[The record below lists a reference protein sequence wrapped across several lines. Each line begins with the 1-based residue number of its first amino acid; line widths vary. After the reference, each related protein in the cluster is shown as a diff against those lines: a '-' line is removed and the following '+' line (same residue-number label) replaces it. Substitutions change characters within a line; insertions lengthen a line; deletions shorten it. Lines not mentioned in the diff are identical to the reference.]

1 MPRSHQWAV
10 RLLRDCRQHRRLTVV
25 VVASAALGTGLA
37 GLLPLITRA
46 GVDAAMAGQ
55 TGTVGP
61 LVTALL
67 GIAVVQ
73 FAASFVRQFSAGKL
87 ALDVQHDLRIAVFG
101 SLQRLDG
108 QKHDALRTGQVMS
121 RANLDLQ
128 LVQGLLAMAPQA
140 LGSLVLIVV
149 SLAAML
155 WLSPSLA
162 MIALALLAASAGVTA
177 RASRRL
183 YPATWAVQQR
193 SAEISQHVE
202 ETVTGVRVV
211 RGFAQEQ
218 RETGTLR
225 ALSERLF
232 GERMRVA
239 RMQSGPGAWLGILPP
254 LGQVA
259 VLLLGG
265 WLAVRGGV
273 SVGSFLAFSSYLIM
287 LTAPAGTLSNVVLVA
302 QQARPAVVRVYELID
317 THAEVRDAPDAR
329 DLPDG
334 PLGVTLE
341 DVEFGYT
348 RDEPVLAGLSLRVR
362 PGETVALVGGS
373 GSGKSTVA
381 LLLSRFYDATGGR
394 IRIGPPGAETDVR
407 AVRLDA
413 LRRAVGVVFEEPFLF
428 SRSIA
433 ENIGYGVPDAGLPA
447 IRAAARAAG
456 ADEFIRALPQGYD
469 TVVGERGLT
478 LSGGQRQRIALAR
491 TLLTDPRVLVLDDAT
506 SAVDTA
512 TEARI
517 NAKLRSVTAERTTLV
532 VAHRRATLAL
542 ADRIAVLDRGRV
554 VDVGTEREL
563 RARCP
568 LFTEFLAASA
578 DRIDESPATG
588 DLWPH
593 PELVRSVLDDPAAVD
608 AAEHDPDLVAQA
620 HRLRPAADRPT
631 AAAADPPDDDRTGF
645 WRILRPARWLL
656 ALAFVLIAA
665 DAVATTALP
674 ALIRFGVDHGVLTR
688 QLLVVWA
695 VAGVALVV
703 VALNWL
709 VLLHQLRATT
719 RGGESVLLAMRMRSY
734 RKLQRLGLD
743 YYEREPGGRIMTRM
757 TEDLAALSSFVEGGL
772 TVGVVNLATVLVMLV
787 AMLLIDVGLALTGM
801 VVLPVVLVAT
811 LVFRHYSNL
820 IYHRSRERVGEVNA
834 DLQENVAGLRT
845 SQANGRQQR
854 ATSRF
859 AGLSNRYRQ
868 TRVGAQRYIALY
880 FPFVTLMAETATAL
894 VLGSGVHRVVAGTL
908 TPGVLIAFLLYLTLF
923 FAPFQQ
929 LSMVFD
935 SYQRAKVGVRRVG
948 ELLDTPIS
956 VPQAPE
962 AVPVPRRLRGEIELR
977 GVGYRYP
984 GSAAPAVSGLDLR
997 MRPGERIALVGATGS
1012 GKSTVVK
1019 LLARMYDP
1027 SEGSITVDGI
1037 ELREYDMTGYRGRLG
1052 LVPQEPH
1059 LFSGDV
1065 AANVRYGRPG
1075 ASDAEVTAAVR
1086 EVGALDVIAALPG
1099 GFRFQVGE
1107 RGQRLSTGQRQLIA
1121 LARAALVRPDIL
1133 LLDEPTAALD
1143 QATEAAVL
1151 AAYDR
1156 LSLGRTTVLVTHR
1169 LSTAAQADRIV
1180 VLEQG
1185 RIVETGTHERLLGR
1199 SGAYERLLRF
1209 PPSGGQGVYGDSGS
1223 CSE

>member
-1 MPRSHQWAV
+1 M
-10 RLLRDCRQHRRLTVV
+10 RLLRCCWQHRWLTVV

-37 GLLPLITRA
+37 GLLPLIMRA
-46 GVDAAMAGQ
+46 GVDAAVAGQ

-162 MIALALLAASAGVTA
+162 VIALALLAASAVVTA

-193 SAEISQHVE
+193 NAEISQHVE

-218 RETGTLR
+218 REIGTLR

-273 SVGSFLAFSSYLIM
+273 SVGSFLAFSSYLIT

-302 QQARPAVVRVYELID
+302 QQARPAVIRVYELID

-334 PLGVTLE
+334 PLGVTLAA
-341 DVEFGYT
+341 VEFGYT

-381 LLLSRFYDATGGR
+381 LLLSRFYDATGGD

-407 AVRLDA
+407 SVRLDA

-433 ENIGYGVPDAGLPA
+433 ENIGYGVPDADMPA
-447 IRAAARAAG
+447 IRAAASAAG
-456 ADEFIRALPQGYD
+456 ADEFISALPQGYD
-469 TVVGERGLT
+469 TLVGERGLT

-512 TEARI
+512 TEAWI

-568 LFTEFLAASA
+568 LFTELLAASA
-578 DRIDESPATG
+578 NRIDESLATGATG

-593 PELVRSVLDDPAAVD
+593 PELVRSVLDDPAAAD

-620 HRLRPAADRPT
+620 HRLPPRRRPAIHRRRSAGRRPHRFLAHPASRALAAGAGLWPDRRGRGGHHRVARADPVRRGPRRADQ
-631 AAAADPPDDDRTGF
+631 AAA
-645 WRILRPARWLL
+645 
-656 ALAFVLIAA
+656 
-665 DAVATTALP
+665 
-674 ALIRFGVDHGVLTR
+674 
-688 QLLVVWA
+688 
-695 VAGVALVV
+695 
-703 VALNWL
+703 
-709 VLLHQLRATT
+709 
-719 RGGESVLLAMRMRSY
+719 
-734 RKLQRLGLD
+734 
-743 YYEREPGGRIMTRM
+743 
-757 TEDLAALSSFVEGGL
+757 
-772 TVGVVNLATVLVMLV
+772 
-787 AMLLIDVGLALTGM
+787 
-801 VVLPVVLVAT
+801 
-811 LVFRHYSNL
+811 
-820 IYHRSRERVGEVNA
+820 
-834 DLQENVAGLRT
+834 
-845 SQANGRQQR
+845 
-854 ATSRF
+854 
-859 AGLSNRYRQ
+859 
-868 TRVGAQRYIALY
+868 
-880 FPFVTLMAETATAL
+880 
-894 VLGSGVHRVVAGTL
+894 
-908 TPGVLIAFLLYLTLF
+908 
-923 FAPFQQ
+923 
-929 LSMVFD
+929 
-935 SYQRAKVGVRRVG
+935 
-948 ELLDTPIS
+948 
-956 VPQAPE
+956 
-962 AVPVPRRLRGEIELR
+962 R
-977 GVGYRYP
+977 GVGSRR
-984 GSAAPAVSGLDLR
+984 GGAGGRGAELAGAVAPAQGNHAR
-997 MRPGERIALVGATGS
+997 RGECAAGDADAQLPQAAT
-1012 GKSTVVK
+1012 
-1019 LLARMYDP
+1019 
-1027 SEGSITVDGI
+1027 
-1037 ELREYDMTGYRGRLG
+1037 
-1052 LVPQEPH
+1052 
-1059 LFSGDV
+1059 
-1065 AANVRYGRPG
+1065 
-1075 ASDAEVTAAVR
+1075 
-1086 EVGALDVIAALPG
+1086 
-1099 GFRFQVGE
+1099 
-1107 RGQRLSTGQRQLIA
+1107 
-1121 LARAALVRPDIL
+1121 ARA
-1133 LLDEPTAALD
+1133 
-1143 QATEAAVL
+1143 
-1151 AAYDR
+1151 
-1156 LSLGRTTVLVTHR
+1156 G
-1169 LSTAAQADRIV
+1169 
-1180 VLEQG
+1180 
-1185 RIVETGTHERLLGR
+1185 
-1199 SGAYERLLRF
+1199 LLRA
-1209 PPSGGQGVYGDSGS
+1209 
-1223 CSE
+1223 